1 MAVWG
6 FHFFQNFRKLSEAVS
21 LVVPGS
27 IAPLVRTLCN
37 DQSAAS
43 VSSVT

>member
-27 IAPLVRTLCN
+27 ISPLVKTLCN
-37 DQSAAS
+37 SQSAAS
-43 VSSVT
+43 VFFVT